1 MTAREQLVNEPHDDV
16 TEITIGADD
25 VDIVSLYGRMCRAIH
40 VVDAGTTG
48 VLKVD
53 TKARTARVYTE
64 LVAGLPVEPTP
75 FYVRKIYG
83 TDDGVTT
90 VVKVRLGF

>member
-16 TEITIGADD
+16 TEVTIGADD
-25 VDIVSLYGRMCRAIH
+25 IDIVALYGVQCRTIFI
-40 VVDAGTTG
+40 VNAGTTG

-53 TKARTARVYTE
+53 TRARPGRVYTQ

-83 TDDGVTT
+83 TDDAVTT